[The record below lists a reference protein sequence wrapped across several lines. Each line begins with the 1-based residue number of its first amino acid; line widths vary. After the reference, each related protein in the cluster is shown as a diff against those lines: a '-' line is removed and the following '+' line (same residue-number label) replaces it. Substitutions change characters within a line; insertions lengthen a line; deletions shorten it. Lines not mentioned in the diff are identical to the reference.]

1 MVNNRRTKWQIG
13 WQIVIVLPM
22 IWLAGCGDSIEE
34 EVTAKLTQATHQPTL
49 PVVTQR
55 DADESAISY
64 QAGNNPFDNPV
75 RAYAH
80 HIANSAISAM
90 AQQQAQAD
98 KQAGNQ
104 TNNQADK
111 QTDNKQADKPAT
123 SQDSQTP
130 NKAQSADKHTSSPP
144 SPANHSLPPMPISE
158 QPLGDVVVIDNARP
172 RQPLEMFELSQLAYQ
187 GNLSDGERMIAI
199 IKSPDGRVHQVAQG
213 QYLGRHHGQVVSITP
228 MAIVIH
234 EALMAADGRYYR
246 RDAMM
251 RFGHK

>member
-1 MVNNRRTKWQIG
+1 MVNNWRMLG
-13 WQIVIVLPM
+13 VLAV
-22 IWLAGCGDSIEE
+22 LGLLGCGDSIEE
-34 EVTAKLTQATHQPTL
+34 EVTAKLAQATHQPTL

-80 HIANSAISAM
+80 HIANGAISAM

-104 TNNQADK
+104 ANNQADK
-111 QTDNKQADKPAT
+111 QTDNKQADKPAI
-123 SQDSQTP
+123 SQDNQTLSRT
-130 NKAQSADKHTSSPP
+130 QSADKHTSSPP
-144 SPANHSLPPMPISE
+144 SPVKHSLPSMQASE
-158 QPLGDVVVIDNARP
+158 QPLGDVVAIDNARP
-172 RQPLEMFELSQLAYQ
+172 RQPLEMFELSQLMYQ

-228 MAIVIH
+228 MTIVIH

>member
-1 MVNNRRTKWQIG
+1 MVNNRRILS
-13 WQIVIVLPM
+13 VLAV
-22 IWLAGCGDSIEE
+22 LGLLGCGDSIEE
-34 EVTAKLTQATHQPTL
+34 EVTAKLAQTTHQPTL

-64 QAGNNPFDNPV
+64 QAGKNPFDNPV

-80 HIANSAISAM
+80 HIADSAISAM

-98 KQAGNQ
+98 K
-104 TNNQADK
+104 QADK

-130 NKAQSADKHTSSPP
+130 SKTQSADKTSSPP
-144 SPANHSLPPMPISE
+144 SPVKHSPPPMPISE
-158 QPLGDVVVIDNARP
+158 QPLGDVVAIDNARP